1 MSLQFL
7 LAHFE
12 EPLEQTQG
20 KNLSVRRLSMAR
32 SYARS
37 KETTEAPTSMD
48 GLRSV
53 GLGNVHVKPL
63 QDSGGGNL
71 R

>member
-12 EPLEQTQG
+12 EPLEQTQD
-20 KNLSVRRLSMAR
+20 KNLSVRRLPMAR

-37 KETTEAPTSMD
+37 KETTEAQWMALD
-48 GLRSV
+48 QW
-53 GLGNVHVKPL
+53 GLGM
-63 QDSGGGNL
+63 SM
-71 R
+71 